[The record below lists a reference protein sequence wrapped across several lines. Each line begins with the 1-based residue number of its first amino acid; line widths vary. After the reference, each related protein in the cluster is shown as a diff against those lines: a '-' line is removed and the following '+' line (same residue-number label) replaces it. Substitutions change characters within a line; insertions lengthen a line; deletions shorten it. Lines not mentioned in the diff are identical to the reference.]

1 MATRLDDARDETAE
15 GAAGAASSRG
25 RRFAATDLALVA
37 AFAALTAVLAI
48 APPVYL
54 PGNPAPITLQSLGVM
69 LAGAVL
75 GWRRGG
81 AAIVLMLL
89 VGALGVPVL
98 AGGRPVLAAF
108 QGPTGGFLIGYVV
121 GAAAV
126 GALVQVRLP
135 RPATWW
141 VAVSCVVGGIGVVH
155 LFGIP
160 GMMLRG
166 NLSLPAAATAS
177 LAFIP
182 GDLAKAAVATVVAA
196 AVHRALPGLTP
207 PLRRR

>member
-1 MATRLDDARDETAE
+1 MATRVDAEPDARRTAR
-15 GAAGAASSRG
+15 GPSARG
-25 RRFAATDLALVA
+25 RFTATDLALVA
-37 AFAALTAVLAI
+37 AFAALTAVLAV

-69 LAGAVL
+69 LSGAVL
-75 GWRRGG
+75 GWKRGG
-81 AAIVLMLL
+81 AAIALMLL

-98 AGGRPVLAAF
+98 SGGRPVLAAF

-126 GALVQVRLP
+126 GALVQSRLP
-135 RPATWW
+135 RAATWW
-141 VAVSCVVGGIGVVH
+141 FAVSCLIGGIGVVY

-160 GMMLRG
+160 GMALRG
-166 NLSLPAAATAS
+166 NLSLPAAATACLS
-177 LAFIP
+177 FIP
-182 GDLAKAAVATVVAA
+182 GDLVKAAVATVVAA